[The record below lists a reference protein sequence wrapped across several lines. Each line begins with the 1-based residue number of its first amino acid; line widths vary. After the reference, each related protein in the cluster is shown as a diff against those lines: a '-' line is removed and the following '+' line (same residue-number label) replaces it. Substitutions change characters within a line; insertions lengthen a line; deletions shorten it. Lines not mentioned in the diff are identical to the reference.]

1 MDAIHDKK
9 KHLLDGKV
17 FFDASFPHP
26 FFFFILVRFSNL
38 CPSPRLLIRRSYIL
52 FPFFFSLRRR
62 VFLVRIVSVSMSM
75 ERSCDPSST
84 RSRRYDSFVSECI
97 EWQSNMCFD
106 TRRAS
111 VSRTGRSHP
120 MFFHHHPNG
129 FFLDTIRFLRV
140 EETKTCDHQSY
151 IDFEDACKIDG
162 RGRTHQSMCMLS
174 GSYDGERLDIP
185 SIPRKVFCGIGN
197 ASPRVQKGRIR
208 DDERSR

>member
-1 MDAIHDKK
+1 MRSMTKK
-9 KHLLDGKV
+9 NTSWMGR
-17 FFDASFPHP
+17 FFSTLPSHILS
-26 FFFFILVRFSNL
+26 FFFILVRFSNL

-62 VFLVRIVSVSMSM
+62 VFLVRVVSVAMSM

-140 EETKTCDHQSY
+140 EETKTCDHQSDL
-151 IDFEDACKIDG
+151 DFEDACKIDG

-185 SIPRKVFCGIGN
+185 SVPREVLSHRK
-197 ASPRVQKGRIR
+197 RIATR
-208 DDERSR
+208 AKRKNSG